1 MLGKWNYIIGI
12 LVQKE
17 NLVLTTTQDIT
28 SSMTS
33 SEKRA
38 TWSLASIYA
47 LRMLGLFMILPVL
60 SLFAEQLEGSTP
72 ALIGL
77 AMSIYGL
84 PQVLLQI
91 PFGLLSDRFGR
102 KKMIIIGLV
111 LFFIGS
117 VIAAL
122 STTIYGVLAGRAFQG
137 AGAVSAVIMAL
148 VADLTQEVHRTKAM
162 AIIGISIGG
171 SFGLGIIAGPII
183 SGFGGVQS
191 VFGVTAVLTLLA
203 ILTIIYIVP
212 NPQQSK
218 LHRDAEFVPKESMQV
233 LKNPDLLRLNYGIF
247 TLHLILMAIFVVVP
261 SLMRKAGLSA
271 GHEWQ
276 VYLPVFVI
284 SMAFAVP
291 FVILA
296 EKKRKMKQ
304 VFLGAIAVLIMAELG
319 LSAAHQNL
327 FGIIGFLWLFF
338 CGFNLLEATLPSLIS
353 KTAPADL
360 KGTAMGAYSSS
371 QFLGLFM
378 GGLIGGWFNG
388 KFGVSAVFLFCA
400 AAAFS
405 WLLVSSRMKPPRYV
419 ANMLI
424 ALEHLSEREANAFV
438 TEMLKISGVEEITLH
453 YEEAL
458 VYLKVDNQKLDKDQL
473 QYLITQYVNA

>member
-1 MLGKWNYIIGI
+1 MTN
-12 LVQKE
+12 V
-17 NLVLTTTQDIT
+17 QDIT
-28 SSMTS
+28 SPMSP

-60 SLFAEQLEGSTP
+60 SLFAEQLEGSTH

-91 PFGLLSDRFGR
+91 PFGLLSDKFGR
-102 KKMIIIGLV
+102 KKIILIGLL

-117 VIAAL
+117 VIAAF
-122 STTIYGVLAGRAFQG
+122 STTIYGVLVGRAFQG
-137 AGAVSAVIMAL
+137 AGAVSAVVMAL

-162 AIIGISIGG
+162 ATIGVSIGM
-171 SFGLGIIAGPII
+171 SFGVGIIAGPII
-183 SGFGGVQS
+183 SGFGGVQA
-191 VFGVTAVLTLLA
+191 VFGVTAVLTVFAMLA
-203 ILTIIYIVP
+203 VIYIVP
-212 NPQQSK
+212 NPQHSK
-218 LHRDAEFVPKESMQV
+218 LHRDAEFVPAQAMNA

-247 TLHLILMAIFVVVP
+247 ILHLILMAIFVVVP
-261 SLMRKAGLSA
+261 KLMQQAGLEA

-276 VYLPVFVI
+276 VYLPVFVG
-284 SMAFAVP
+284 SMAVMIP
-291 FVILA
+291 FIILA

-304 VFLGAIAVLIMAELG
+304 VFLGAIAVLVLAEVG
-319 LSAAHQNL
+319 LSQFHDNL
-327 FGIIGFLWLFF
+327 IGIVGFLAVFF
-338 CGFNLLEATLPSLIS
+338 CGFNLLESTLPSLIS

-371 QFLGLFM
+371 QFMGLFL
-378 GGLIGGWFNG
+378 GGVIGGWFNG
-388 KFGVSAVFLFCA
+388 QFGVTAVFLFCA

-405 WLLVSSRMKPPRYV
+405 WFLVSLSMNPPRYL

-424 ALEHLSEREANAFV
+424 SLENLNQQTSDSFV
-438 TEMLKISGVEEITLH
+438 SQLLTVIGVVEVTVHI
-453 YEEAL
+453 EEA
-458 VYLKVDNQKLDKDQL
+458 VAYLKVDSQQLNKDQL
-473 QYLITQYVNA
+473 QQLLGQYGI